1 MKPVRRFPTSL
12 HVMAVAILASG
23 FIGSMISL
31 SSEDSVASL
40 EQKNETLL
48 AGVSVGDVGDV
59 GDVQIE
65 LG

>member
-1 MKPVRRFPTSL
+1 MKTIPRFPTSL

-31 SSEDSVASL
+31 SSEGSVASL
-40 EQKNETLL
+40 AQKNETLL
-48 AGVSVGDVGDV
+48 AGLSVGSVGDVE
-59 GDVQIE
+59 IE